1 VYRPRVR
8 GVYPPRVRGVYPPN
22 TPTITKPNN
31 QPQQPNQ
38 QPLVNEDSPHQ
49 TNSHQSTKTTK
60 PTAPS
65 QTETAQ
71 PNNLESTVARL
82 RLGSR
87 TTQPRTATPRHSQP
101 TPPQTGKTALRQIP
115 ILVRFKY
122 RHSYGKT
129 RAGHSGSR
137 RFTCGSF
144 ADQTQLVFFLTPFFY
159 K

>member
-1 VYRPRVR
+1 MYRPRVR

-49 TNSHQSTKTTK
+49 TNSHQSTKT
-60 PTAPS
+60 
-65 QTETAQ
+65 AQ

-87 TTQPRTATPRHSQP
+87 TTQARTAPPRHSQP

-115 ILVRFKY
+115 TLVRFKY